1 MSNVDNVL
9 FWGEENQ
16 KREELEEK
24 GTGAEK
30 KRSLLAENLAV
41 SWGRPKKMEG
51 GCCLAITMFCL

>member
-30 KRSLLAENLAV
+30 KRSLLLILAQEIIYL
-41 SWGRPKKMEG
+41 KM
-51 GCCLAITMFCL
+51 IPDST

>member
-30 KRSLLAENLAV
+30 KRSLLLFVNIMMQKISRFRVTGNTL
-41 SWGRPKKMEG
+41 
-51 GCCLAITMFCL
+51 IF

>member
-9 FWGEENQ
+9 FLGEENQ

-30 KRSLLAENLAV
+30 K
-41 SWGRPKKMEG
+41 KKSVVICEYHD
-51 GCCLAITMFCL
+51 AKDKQV